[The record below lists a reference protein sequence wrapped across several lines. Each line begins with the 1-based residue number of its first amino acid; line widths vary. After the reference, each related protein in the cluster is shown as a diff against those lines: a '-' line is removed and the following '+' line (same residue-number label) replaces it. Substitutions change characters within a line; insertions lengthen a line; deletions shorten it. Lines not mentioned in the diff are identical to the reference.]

1 MISVWKFGA
10 LLWAKDVVINILS
23 LAQSLFF
30 LFLLVQLCV
39 ESEFQ
44 KKENKV

>member
-1 MISVWKFGA
+1 MISVWKFGV
-10 LLWAKDVVINILS
+10 LLWAKDVVIKLS

-30 LFLLVQLCV
+30 LFLLIQLCV

>member
-1 MISVWKFGA
+1 MISVWKFGT
-10 LLWAKDVVINILS
+10 LLWAKDVVINYCHWLKVHFS
-23 LAQSLFF
+23 S
-30 LFLLVQLCV
+30 FLLVQLCV